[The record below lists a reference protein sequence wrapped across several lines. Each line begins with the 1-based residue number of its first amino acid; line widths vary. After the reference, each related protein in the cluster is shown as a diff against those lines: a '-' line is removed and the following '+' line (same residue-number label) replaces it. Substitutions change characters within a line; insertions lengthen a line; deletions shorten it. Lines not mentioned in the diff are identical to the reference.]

1 MSPAILLA
9 KKRLE
14 ESKMNKILAFSFV
27 LILAGG
33 PWVGLGQAAAAE
45 PEDVQPADVT
55 PGDQAKHFAEFQ
67 RTLSGATLDG
77 QYTMLRDDDTSQHP
91 EKYTIQ
97 SVRKLPEGDFW
108 LFQARIQYGGKD
120 VTVPLP
126 LEVKWAGDTPV
137 ITLSRLN
144 IPGLGTFSSR
154 VVIDGDKY
162 AGTWSHDQVSGHLFG
177 TIKRKELNDE

>member
-1 MSPAILLA
+1 MDEQAERFA
-9 KKRLE
+9 K
-14 ESKMNKILAFSFV
+14 
-27 LILAGG
+27 
-33 PWVGLGQAAAAE
+33 
-45 PEDVQPADVT
+45 
-55 PGDQAKHFAEFQ
+55 FQ
-67 RTLSGATLDG
+67 ETLSGATLDG

-97 SVRKLPEGDFW
+97 SIRKLPEGDFW

-162 AGTWSHDQVSGHLFG
+162 AGTWSHDQVGGHLFG
-177 TIKRKELNDE
+177 TIQRKELNDE

>member
-1 MSPAILLA
+1 
-9 KKRLE
+9 
-14 ESKMNKILAFSFV
+14 MNKILAFAIVWFV
-27 LILAGG
+27 AGG
-33 PWVGLGQAAAAE
+33 PWGGLGPVAANH
-45 PEDVQPADVT
+45 PEDTQVAVAPAADA
-55 PGDQAKHFAEFQ
+55 PLDDQTERFAKFQ
-67 RTLSGATLDG
+67 ATLSGATLDG
-77 QYTMLRDDDTSQHP
+77 QYTIVRDDDDTSQHP

-126 LEVKWAGDTPV
+126 LEVKWAGNTPV
-137 ITLSRLN
+137 ITLNRLN

-162 AGTWSHDQVSGHLFG
+162 AGTWSHDQVGGHLFG